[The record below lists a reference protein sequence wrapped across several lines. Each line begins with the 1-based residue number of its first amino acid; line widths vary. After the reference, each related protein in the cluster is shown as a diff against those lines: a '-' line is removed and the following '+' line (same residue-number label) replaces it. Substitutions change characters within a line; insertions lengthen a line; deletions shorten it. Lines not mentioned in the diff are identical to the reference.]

1 MLDVKPYT
9 FNNNILK
16 AWLRCILL
24 AEQVRKPN
32 LWIAHNN
39 TSFVREDLSDVVT
52 SLAKH
57 FKEGEL
63 TLTPGRMQNGVYL
76 EPPMLTL
83 STRDYRVSII
93 PAYRDQHQKDWLGA
107 FRFALTP
114 AARAHRKADIKF
126 SVHFD
131 AEGNSA
137 KVRLHVTPALDKLED
152 PREEDMAE
160 LNILSEFIAC
170 LGSVGYLPMLKHVYE
185 TFISQCYRPT
195 DEKPLSWG
203 RLRTLLNIND

>member
-63 TLTPGRMQNGVYL
+63 TLTP
-76 EPPMLTL
+76 T
-83 STRDYRVSII
+83 
-93 PAYRDQHQKDWLGA
+93 
-107 FRFALTP
+107 
-114 AARAHRKADIKF
+114 F
-126 SVHFD
+126 SPLY
-131 AEGNSA
+131 A
-137 KVRLHVTPALDKLED
+137 KWP
-152 PREEDMAE
+152 
-160 LNILSEFIAC
+160 
-170 LGSVGYLPMLKHVYE
+170 VG
-185 TFISQCYRPT
+185 
-195 DEKPLSWG
+195 EKPSE
-203 RLRTLLNIND
+203 DQ

>member
-1 MLDVKPYT
+1 MLNVKPYD

-16 AWLRCILL
+16 AWLRTLLL
-24 AEQVRKPN
+24 AERVRKPN

-52 SLAKH
+52 SLTKH
-57 FKEGEL
+57 FKEGEI
-63 TLTPGRMQNGVYL
+63 TLAPGRKQGDVYL

-93 PAYRDQHQKDWLGA
+93 PAYRDEHQKDWVGA

-114 AARAHRKADIKF
+114 AERKHRKADIKF

-131 AEGNSA
+131 ADGNSA
-137 KVRLHVTPALDKLED
+137 KVRLHVTPLIDKLD
-152 PREEDMAE
+152 NPREEDAADLE
-160 LNILSEFIAC
+160 VLSTLITC
-170 LGSVGYLPMLKHVYE
+170 LGTGAYLPMLQHVYE

-195 DEKPLSWG
+195 DEKPRSLK
-203 RLRTLLNIND
+203 RLHTLLNIHE